1 MTMKNIENGQSAAK
15 LVDDMKPIPGYE
27 EFYLASKD
35 GKIYS
40 KRYNKFLK
48 PAITKDGYAQVSLV
62 GNNKK
67 QYSYKVHRLIAM
79 TYLDNPDDLPEVNHK
94 DFDRLNNFV
103 ENLEW
108 CNRYDNIK
116 YSRDAGKYDCIYKQT
131 RKAYVFTN
139 VFNNKSFTIIGFK
152 QLMKQLHITAANSGI
167 IYKYANTGDYIKK
180 GILKGLKVDIINLEV
195 RRSTAIN
202 GVGSSDPKQ

>member
-1 MTMKNIENGQSAAK
+1 MKKENGQSAAK
-15 LVDDMKPIPGYE
+15 LVDNENMKPIPGYE
-27 EFYLASKD
+27 EFYLASRD

-48 PAITKDGYAQVSLV
+48 PAVTKDGYKQVSLV

-67 QYSYKVHRLIAM
+67 QYTYKVHRLIAM
-79 TYLDNPDDLPEVNHK
+79 TFLDNPDNLPEVNHK
-94 DFDRLNNFV
+94 DFNRLNNFV
-103 ENLEW
+103 SNLEW
-108 CNRYDNIK
+108 CSHYDNVK
-116 YSRDAGKYDCIYKQT
+116 HSRECGNYDCIYKQT

-139 VFNNKSFTIIGFK
+139 VFSGKSFTILGFK
-152 QLMKQLHITAANSGI
+152 QLLKQLHITPANSGI
-167 IYKYANTGDYIKK
+167 IYKYANTGDYVKR

-202 GVGSSDPKQ
+202 GVEPSGSKE